1 MSIELDI
8 LGRTARRFVPCW
20 LMVMGLLLSGVAWA
34 QDTVWLALTD
44 RGGVYAMTAGAM
56 ASELSRDAPRLTVVT
71 GSWQELSTAS
81 ARTPNLIVTFGASAL
96 RGVLERQRQEPA
108 LAGVLILAALIP
120 QATYDSLVL
129 RPTVAS
135 AVLLDQPVERY
146 LDLIRVALPAA
157 RRIGVLFGP
166 DSVSL
171 RPALQ
176 RAAAARG
183 LQLQAPPALGAG
195 DDIYPPLN
203 AVLSDADVFLALPD
217 NRIFASGSQQ
227 NVLVT
232 SYRRRIPVVTYSEP
246 YVRSG
251 AAMGLFATPAQ
262 VAAQAAAAVRV
273 FLITRS
279 LPAPRAASGYSIA
292 INSEVARSLGLNLG
306 DPEQLLQALRRKE
319 DGR

>member
-1 MSIELDI
+1 M
-8 LGRTARRFVPCW
+8 ARLSLPYW
-20 LMVMGLLLSGVAWA
+20 LMFVAALLPGAGLAE
-34 QDTVWLALTD
+34 DTVWLALTD
-44 RGGVYAMTAGAM
+44 RAGVYAATAGAV
-56 ASELSRDAPRLTVVT
+56 AGELAKDGPRLSVVT
-71 GSWQELSTAS
+71 GTWQDLPAAPT
-81 ARTPNLIVTFGASAL
+81 RTPNLIVTFGASAL